1 MKPKKSI
8 KNIISYFVG
17 NFRYKLYYSKYSFL
31 IRDHIKEQIDYR
43 IEVMDRDCYNQGSCI
58 MCGCSTTALQM
69 ADKACD
75 KPCYP
80 PMVKKKYWLKEK
92 NNVLGRKNKV
102 YR

>member
-1 MKPKKSI
+1 M
-8 KNIISYFVG
+8 
-17 NFRYKLYYSKYSFL
+17 

-58 MCGCSTTALQM
+58 ICGCSTTALQM

-80 PMVKKKYWLKEK
+80 PMMKKKEWIKEK
-92 NNVLGRKNKV
+92 LCIGKKKQKILVV
-102 YR
+102 